1 MKVIGWR
8 SALDQVF
15 QAADGKPFAWG
26 KHDCCQFA
34 ADCIHA
40 VTGRE
45 RRTLFPN
52 YTDEAGATEILER
65 YDGMRGLL
73 SHALGEPVSWE
84 LAMTGDIALIDMGQ
98 GMQPAVCVDFTAYA
112 PGARALE
119 RRPSW
124 MAAAAWVL

>member
-1 MKVIGWR
+1 MKVAGWR
-8 SALDQVF
+8 SALDRVVK
-15 QAADGKPFAWG
+15 AAAGKPFTWG
-26 KHDCCQFA
+26 VHDCCQFA
-34 ADCIHA
+34 ADCIQA
-40 VTGRE
+40 VTGRD

-52 YTDEAGATEILER
+52 YTDEAGAAAIREQFG
-65 YDGMRGLL
+65 GMRGLL

-84 LAMTGDIALIDMGQ
+84 LAMTGDIVLIDMGQ
-98 GMQPAVCVDFTAYA
+98 GPQPAVCVDFTAYA